1 MADRHEYIIFN
12 TAACLPFNIKRH
24 QLLIMIHNILKDKA
38 TRLFIVLSGILIANA
53 MVAEF
58 MGVKIFSLE
67 ETLGWKPVNILLFGD
82 AYSFNLTCGVLLWPV
97 VFVMTDI
104 INEYY
109 GRKGVRFISWLAA
122 ILISYS
128 FIMLFGAM
136 KTAPNS
142 WWVTSKVPA
151 GIENMNTAYNGI
163 FGQGLGIIVASMSAF
178 LIGQLIDVYV
188 FRGIKKR
195 TGEKHIWLRATGS
208 TLVSQFIDSFVV
220 LVIAFYFYPKW
231 VANQGSPWPLNQIIA
246 IGIVNYIYKF
256 CVAILL
262 TPVIYLVHG
271 WIERYLGHEKAA
283 EMKNAAMGK

>member
-1 MADRHEYIIFN
+1 
-12 TAACLPFNIKRH
+12 
-24 QLLIMIHNILKDKA
+24 MIHNILKDKS
-38 TRLFIVLSGILIANA
+38 TRLFIVLAGFLIANA

-67 ETLGWKPVNILLFGD
+67 ETLGFKPINIRLFGD
-82 AYSFNLTCGVLLWPV
+82 SYSFNLTCGVLLWPV

-109 GRKGVRFISWLAA
+109 GRKGVKFISWLAI
-122 ILISYS
+122 ILIGYG

-142 WWVTSKVPA
+142 WWITSKQSA
-151 GIENMNTAYNGI
+151 GIENMSSAYNGI
-163 FGQGLGIIVASMSAF
+163 FGQGLGIIVASVTAF
-178 LIGQLIDVYV
+178 LIGQLIDVFV
-188 FRGIKKR
+188 FRSIKKR

-220 LVIAFYFYPKW
+220 LIIAFYFYPKW
-231 VANQGSPWPLNQIIA
+231 VPNQGEAWPVNQVIA

-256 CVAILL
+256 IVAVLL
-262 TPVIYLVHG
+262 TPVIYLVHYR
-271 WIERYLGHEKAA
+271 IEKYLGHDLAKK
-283 EMKNAAMGK
+283 MKRAAMGQEDTLSDIPIGG

>member
-1 MADRHEYIIFN
+1 
-12 TAACLPFNIKRH
+12 
-24 QLLIMIHNILKDKA
+24 MITSILKDKS
-38 TRLFIVLSGILIANA
+38 TRLFVVLSGFLIANA

-67 ETLGWKPVNILLFGD
+67 ESLGLKAANIQLFGD
-82 AYSFNLTCGVLLWPV
+82 SYSFNLTCGVLLWPV

-109 GRKGVRFISWLAA
+109 GRKGVRFISWLAV
-122 ILISYS
+122 ILIAYG
-128 FIMLFGAM
+128 FLMLFWAM
-136 KTAPNS
+136 NTAPNA
-142 WWVTSKVPA
+142 WWITSKQTA

-163 FGQGLGIIVASMSAF
+163 FGQGLGIIVASMTAF
-178 LIGQLIDVYV
+178 LIGQMIDVFV
-188 FRGIKKR
+188 FRSIKKR

-231 VANQGSPWPLNQIIA
+231 VPNQGSPWPINQIIA

-256 CVAILL
+256 FVAILL

-271 WIERYLGHEKAA
+271 RIERYLGHSLALK
-283 EMKNAAMGK
+283 MKKTAMGEEELADNKQ